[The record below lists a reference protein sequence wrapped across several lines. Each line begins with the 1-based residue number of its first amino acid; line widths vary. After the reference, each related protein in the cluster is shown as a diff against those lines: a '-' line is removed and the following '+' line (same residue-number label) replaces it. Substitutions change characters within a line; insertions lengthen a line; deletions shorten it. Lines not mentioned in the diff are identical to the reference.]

1 MQYHSSYPEG
11 SWPNVDS
18 AQHINRLG
26 ATQGDSEFLFLH
38 FSVTP
43 SPLNFQA
50 LWLAVRP
57 SDWPPRP
64 IDCPPYPP
72 RPSRWLPDPLGG
84 VQTLRPA
91 SQVLWLASRSSGQPP
106 IPSCYYIFRLASQ
119 TLWLTFRPSQA
130 YWLACQCL
138 GALIAVPRVSAS
150 ASTVLWEYKKKIW
163 Y

>member
-1 MQYHSSYPEG
+1 MLTRLNISTYWVPHREISVSSFLCFSIPLSISG
-11 SWPNVDS
+11 PLASL
-18 AQHINRLG
+18 QTLRLT
-26 ATQGDSEFLFLH
+26 TQAHWLS
-38 FSVTP
+38 SIP
-43 SPLNFQA
+43 SQA
-50 LWLAVRP
+50 LLLASRP
-57 SDWPPRP
+57 S
-64 IDCPPYPP
+64 C
-72 RPSRWLPDPLGG
+72 WLPDPLAG
-84 VQTLRPA
+84 VQTLRRA

-150 ASTVLWEYKKKIW
+150 TVLWEYKKKIW